1 VRGRQLPVGDGQPR
15 GLRRALTAP
24 AA

>member
-1 VRGRQLPVGDGQPR
+1 VRGQQLPVGDGQPR